1 MPPECPQK
9 NRRAVLQAVY
19 RVFVHPFLYAVQPAF
34 TMDKQ
39 TPTLHLVWKKLRE
52 TFLVFCSGSRRL
64 CPATEVRQVPAV
76 HGSLRADGAT
86 AELVPPSPSLQRR
99 VQHGALARRLAGTR
113 AAAGPD
119 GTEARG
125 SAPRAGGGQP
135 ALRR

>member
-1 MPPECPQK
+1 MEETPRDFAGVLLGVTPAPPGGRGAAGAGGPQ
-9 NRRAVLQAVY
+9 
-19 RVFVHPFLYAVQPAF
+19 
-34 TMDKQ
+34 
-39 TPTLHLVWKKLRE
+39 
-52 TFLVFCSGSRRL
+52 S
-64 CPATEVRQVPAV
+64 

-86 AELVPPSPSLQRR
+86 AELVPPSPSIQRR

-125 SAPRAGGGQP
+125 SAPRAAGGQP